1 MKNSAKNSPMK
12 GKFILLAALVIA
24 AAAAAMAVYLP
35 RYKAEREGAGLPIA
49 IDREKGE
56 IVVPA
61 EVNGKYFSSP
71 TRHGMVFVG
80 GSNGEKSVLRGLAN
94 ETAFY
99 QALLEIGAKAGEN
112 MTMQDMKA
120 KTSKEGKAVQGDRLD
135 VFLTWEGS
143 NGEIPFAE
151 AIRTE
156 KPEDTRPM
164 DIRFGG
170 NLGNA
175 KTFHTGCIL
184 CLDSCA
190 VGIASNASY
199 PSGTTQNDEVRFFGN
214 DKVLPPDGTRV
225 SVIFRR
231 VP

>member
-1 MKNSAKNSPMK
+1 MK
-12 GKFILLAALVIA
+12 GKSIFFAVVVIA
-24 AAAAAMAVYLP
+24 AASIAMVVYLP
-35 RYKAEREGAGLPIA
+35 CYKAEREGAGLPIEVNK
-49 IDREKGE
+49 EKGE

-61 EVNGKYFSSP
+61 EVNGKYFTNP
-71 TRHGMVFVG
+71 TRHGVVFAG

-94 ETAFY
+94 EAAFH
-99 QALLEIGAKAGEN
+99 QALLDIGAKAGEN
-112 MTMQDMKA
+112 MTMQDMQAKA
-120 KTSKEGKAVQGDRLD
+120 SKDGKAVEGDRLD

-143 NGEIPFAE
+143 DREIPFAD
-151 AIRTE
+151 AIRTG
-156 KPEDTRPM
+156 KPEDMRPM

-170 NLGNA
+170 NLDNA
-175 KTFHTGCIL
+175 RTFHTGCIL

-190 VGIASNASY
+190 VGITSNASY
-199 PSGTTQNDEVRFFGN
+199 PSGTTQGDEVRFFSN